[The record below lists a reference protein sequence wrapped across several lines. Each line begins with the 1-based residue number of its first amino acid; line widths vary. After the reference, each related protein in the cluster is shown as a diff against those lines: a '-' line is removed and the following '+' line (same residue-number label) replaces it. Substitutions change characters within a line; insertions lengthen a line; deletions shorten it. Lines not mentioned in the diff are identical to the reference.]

1 MPSIW
6 YEVFGIIILE
16 SFARATPAIVRN
28 IGAMPKIIEES
39 SGGFVFNTD
48 QELLHAMDQLR
59 EDPGLRDKLGRQG
72 NAALRQKWTADVHIP
87 CYIGHVERVLES
99 RKQKPAGSTTS

>member
-1 MPSIW
+1 
-6 YEVFGIIILE
+6 
-16 SFARATPAIVRN
+16 
-28 IGAMPKIIEES
+28 MPKIIEES

-72 NAALRQKWTADVHIP
+72 NATLRQKWTADVHIP

-99 RKQKPAGSTTS
+99 RKQKSAGSTTS